1 MLFVIFSMILSN
13 KLSKVNLF
21 FVTLISKLHNFFME
35 ITFKEIPNEFKIDA
49 LLHQNT
55 YLVDGI
61 LKEWK
66 GKTANVFSTISST
79 KEYQPT
85 LLGTVPD
92 LGENEALEALHAA
105 EKAYDRGQGLWPTM
119 KVADRIAAMEKFVS
133 QMKTKREE
141 IVKLLMWEIGKTLPD
156 SQKEFDRT
164 VEYIYDTIEDYKKMD
179 RTSAKFEKNAGV
191 YAHIR
196 RGPLGVVLCLGP
208 YNYPLNETFA
218 LLIPALIM
226 GNTAIFKPAKHG
238 VLLLSPLLEAFRNS
252 FPAGVVNII
261 YGRGRTLA
269 TPIMETGKVDV
280 LALIG
285 NSKSANA
292 IQGNHPNK
300 NRLRLV
306 LGLEAK
312 NPAIVLPD
320 ADLDLAISECIV
332 GTTSFN
338 GQRCTALKVV
348 YVHEDIVAEFNKRFA
363 AKVDALKFGNPWE
376 NGVQLTP
383 LPEPEKP
390 AYIQELIDDATK
402 KGAKIINENGGK
414 TTENYIFPA
423 VLYPVSKNM
432 RVFEEEQFGPVIPVL
447 SFSDIQEPLNDMAES
462 NYGQQVSVF
471 GSDVKTLAPL
481 IDTLVNLVCRVNLNS
496 SCQRGPDVYPFTGR
510 KDSAVATLSVYDA
523 LRSFSIRTFVASK
536 DSAYN
541 NAILQQLL
549 DTKSS
554 NFINTDYIL

>member
-1 MLFVIFSMILSN
+1 
-13 KLSKVNLF
+13 
-21 FVTLISKLHNFFME
+21 ME

-49 LLHQNT
+49 LLHQKT

-179 RTSAKFEKNAGV
+179 RTSAKFEKNSGV

-238 VLLLSPLLEAFRNS
+238 VLLLSPLLDAFQSS

-292 IQGNHPNK
+292 IQANHPNK

-348 YVHEDIVAEFNKRFA
+348 YVHEAIVDEFNKRFA

-376 NGVQLTP
+376 TGVLLTP

-402 KGAKIINENGGK
+402 KGAKILNEKGGK

-432 RVFEEEQFGPVIPVL
+432 RVFEEEHFGPVIPIL
-447 SFSDIQEPLNDMAES
+447 SFNDIQEPLNDMAES

-471 GSDVKTLAPL
+471 GSDVTTLAPL

-541 NAILQQLL
+541 NKILQELL

>member
-1 MLFVIFSMILSN
+1 
-13 KLSKVNLF
+13 VNLF
-21 FVTLISKLHNFFME
+21 FVTLISKTQYFSME
-35 ITFKEIPNEFKIDA
+35 ITFKEIPNEFTIDT

-105 EKAYDRGQGLWPTM
+105 EKAYNRGQGLWPTM
-119 KVADRIAAMEKFVS
+119 KVADRIAAMEKFVL

-141 IVKLLMWEIGKTLPD
+141 VVKLLMWEIGKTLPD

-179 RTSAKFEKNAGV
+179 RTSAKFEKNSGV

-238 VLLLSPLLEAFRNS
+238 VLLLSPLLEAFQNS

-285 NSKSANA
+285 NSKSANS
-292 IQGNHPNK
+292 IQANHPNK

-496 SCQRGPDVYPFTGR
+496 SCQRGPDMYPFTGR

-541 NAILQQLL
+541 NKILQELL